1 MNIFVLDDDPR
12 KAARM
17 MCDKHVVKMIVE
29 GCQMLSTNH
38 RMSGSHVVYTS
49 PVGFYKQSFQNHP
62 CTIWARENKENYMW
76 LADHTHELSLEYTH
90 RYNKIHKAHDMTV
103 WFTKYYPLRIPD
115 GELTPFAQAM
125 PEEFKVPG
133 DAVSAYRKYYIG
145 AKSRFAKWKFTKTPD
160 WYVEGLTNA
169 PVLV

>member
-1 MNIFVLDDDPR
+1 MNIFAVHDDPCV
-12 KAARM
+12 AATQL
-17 MCDKHVVKMIVE
+17 CDKHVVKMIVE

-38 RMSGSHVVYTS
+38 RLSGSHVVYA
-49 PVGFYKQSFQNHP
+49 PVNLYKQSFQNHP
-62 CTIWARENKENYMW
+62 CTIWARATTANYMW
-76 LADHTHELSLEYTH
+76 LAEHTHELSLEYTR

-133 DAVSAYRKYYIG
+133 DAVAAYRKYYIG

>member
-1 MNIFVLDDDPR
+1 MNIFILHENPR
-12 KAARM
+12 IAAHM

-38 RMSGSHVVYTS
+38 RMSGSHVVYTA
-49 PVGFYKQSFQNHP
+49 PVEFYKQSFQNHP

-76 LADHTHELSLEYTH
+76 LAEHTHELSLEYTH
-90 RYNKIHKAHDMTV
+90 RYGKIHKAHDMTV
-103 WFTKYYPLRIPD
+103 WFTKYYPLRIAD

-133 DAVSAYRKYYIG
+133 NAVQAYRNYYIG
-145 AKSRFAKWKFTKTPD
+145 AKSRFAKWKFTKAPE
-160 WYVEGLTNA
+160 WYTEGLTKKE
-169 PVLV
+169 VLV

>member
-1 MNIFVLDDDPR
+1 MNIFVLHENPR
-12 KAARM
+12 IAAHM

-38 RMSGSHVVYTS
+38 RMSGSHVVYTA
-49 PVGFYKQSFQNHP
+49 PVEFYKQSFQNHP

-76 LADHTHELSLEYTH
+76 LAEHTHELSLEYTH
-90 RYNKIHKAHDMTV
+90 RYGKIHKAHDMTV

-133 DAVSAYRKYYIG
+133 DGVSAYRNYYIG